1 MSEPSPATT
10 DDVSPAT
17 SLGLRGSFHQMPG
30 MLAAAGSQL
39 CLSGN
44 YPPWKGAAFLAC
56 GSTPYLGAAPIWN
69 LALMGVQTP
78 LEWVAMS
85 PPPGDPD
92 PGIEPT
98 SLMLLALSGRFL
110 TSSATWETQD
120 RKKMTLT

>member
-1 MSEPSPATT
+1 
-10 DDVSPAT
+10 
-17 SLGLRGSFHQMPG
+17 MPG

-44 YPPWKGAAFLAC
+44 YPLWKGAAFLAC

-85 PPPGDPD
+85 PPQ
-92 PGIEPT
+92 GI
-98 SLMLLALSGRFL
+98 LL
-110 TSSATWETQD
+110 TQG
-120 RKKMTLT
+120 LNPHLLCCLHCPAGS